1 MIKYPS
7 VHEQMHETIFAVCAT
22 GTSSKDS
29 VLSWIRCL
37 QKENP
42 VLSELHIVFTLK
54 QKTKEDIKYLE
65 ASSKP
70 QINKDQQKEIDA
82 R

>member
-1 MIKYPS
+1 
-7 VHEQMHETIFAVCAT
+7 MHETIFSVCAT

-37 QKENP
+37 QKDNP

-54 QKTKEDIKYLE
+54 QSTKENVIYLE
-65 ASSKP
+65 ADTISK
-70 QINKDQQKEIDA
+70 ISEEEQKEIDE